1 MHLAFSRSNNTSYL
15 RTLQVPQGHQIAC
28 NYYMDKDLILK
39 GSLISFDSP
48 ISFAVGAIGER
59 LDASSNEAG
68 GPELPKPHYMPAS
81 RVRLVN
87 NPVTSRKVLHLEN
100 DHSSFVASADGY
112 FMHRN
117 VG

>member
-1 MHLAFSRSNNTSYL
+1 MR
-15 RTLQVPQGHQIAC
+15 
-28 NYYMDKDLILK
+28 NYSTAGQLLWNPSSSSPTDEDLILESPSI
-39 GSLISFDSP
+39 SLDSP
-48 ISFAVGAIGER
+48 IRFAVGAIYER
-59 LDASSNEAG
+59 LAASSNEAD
-68 GPELPKPHYMPAS
+68 GPELPKLHIPAS

-100 DHSSFVASADGY
+100 DHSSFVSSADGY

>member
-1 MHLAFSRSNNTSYL
+1 
-15 RTLQVPQGHQIAC
+15 
-28 NYYMDKDLILK
+28 MDNDLILK
-39 GSLISFDSP
+39 SPLIFLDSP
-48 ISFAVGAIGER
+48 IRFAVGAIHER
-59 LDASSNEAG
+59 LVASSNEAD
-68 GPELPKPHYMPAS
+68 GPELPKPHCMPAS

-112 FMHRN
+112 SMHRN